1 METYISVKKL
11 IALIPTNQK
20 IESIYIIILTF
31 LSAFVEL
38 ISIGIFIPVFSFLTN
53 IELRTEYS
61 FVFNVL
67 NSFSP
72 SNFLNISINE
82 EIEFI
87 FSSSVVILLIFIFK
101 FFFISFFNWSQL
113 KFTGKIEVNLS
124 SNLFKKYLKSDYN
137 FFLKYNSA
145 TIIRNIHVLC
155 PQIASTTY
163 NLLIIFSEFLI
174 LISIISLIIFF
185 DYFVLIILIFFSL
198 SFLIYFFFV
207 KAKLHNW
214 GYKRNKYDE
223 EKLKHLNQGIGSIKE
238 IKLSNNE
245 NFFSNLFY
253 NAKSNEVILGIYLS
267 FINNIPRLLFEGLAI
282 LALVTIVAFFI
293 YQNKSIN
300 EIIPLLGLLITSSY
314 RVAPSLNRMLSSL
327 QALRFS
333 NASINTIYFEFLVRE
348 KNQMENKNY
357 ITLNKNFTM
366 SNIDFKYENNSNNT
380 LNKINITIDKNLTY
394 LIIGNSGSGKSTFV
408 NILTDILKP
417 SKGEIRID
425 DEIKL
430 DTNKLKFG
438 YVSQDV
444 YLIDA
449 GIAENIALGINKE
462 NINTKKIEKLI
473 SEVKLDD
480 LYEDL
485 NKNLYQPLG
494 DRGTR
499 ISGGQKQ
506 RIAIARALY
515 NDPELLIFDES
526 TNSLDLKTEEKIIKL
541 INSFKNKK
549 TVFIISH
556 QINSNLKFDK
566 IIKIENRTALLL

>member
-1 METYISVKKL
+1 
-11 IALIPTNQK
+11 
-20 IESIYIIILTF
+20 
-31 LSAFVEL
+31 
-38 ISIGIFIPVFSFLTN
+38 
-53 IELRTEYS
+53 
-61 FVFNVL
+61 
-67 NSFSP
+67 
-72 SNFLNISINE
+72 
-82 EIEFI
+82 
-87 FSSSVVILLIFIFK
+87 
-101 FFFISFFNWSQL
+101 
-113 KFTGKIEVNLS
+113 
-124 SNLFKKYLKSDYN
+124 
-137 FFLKYNSA
+137 
-145 TIIRNIHVLC
+145 LC

-394 LIIGNSGSGKSTFV
+394 LI
-408 NILTDILKP
+408 
-417 SKGEIRID
+417 
-425 DEIKL
+425 
-430 DTNKLKFG
+430 
-438 YVSQDV
+438 
-444 YLIDA
+444 
-449 GIAENIALGINKE
+449 
-462 NINTKKIEKLI
+462 
-473 SEVKLDD
+473 
-480 LYEDL
+480 
-485 NKNLYQPLG
+485 
-494 DRGTR
+494 
-499 ISGGQKQ
+499 
-506 RIAIARALY
+506 
-515 NDPELLIFDES
+515 
-526 TNSLDLKTEEKIIKL
+526 
-541 INSFKNKK
+541 
-549 TVFIISH
+549 
-556 QINSNLKFDK
+556 
-566 IIKIENRTALLL
+566 